1 MSVREN
7 SSRIPEELP
16 VAIIGGG
23 PIGLAAAAHLS
34 SRGQPFVLLESGHSV
49 GAQVSAW
56 SHVQVFSPWRY
67 NVDPVA
73 GAMLKAAGWKE
84 PDPDV
89 LPTGGEIVAEY
100 LRPLGALPQI
110 APHLRLGTRVL
121 AVARAG
127 YDKMKT
133 AGRDEAPFEVR
144 VRSSAGEDTLLARAV
159 IDASGTYAV
168 PNPLGANGL
177 VAIGE
182 TECREHVFYGIPDVG
197 GVHRARYAGRAVLVV
212 GSGHSAFNTLLDL
225 ADLAA
230 VEPGTRITWAVRRSD
245 VGEMYGGGAADALP
259 ARGSLGARLRP
270 LVDAGRV
277 RLVTDSGRGSSGATG
292 ARVTVLDA
300 RAARSARSTR
310 SSP

>member
-7 SSRIPEELP
+7 GSRIPEELP

-34 SRGQPFVLLESGHSV
+34 SRGQPFVLLEAGHSV
-49 GAQVSAW
+49 GAHVSAW
-56 SHVQVFSPWRY
+56 GHVQVFSPWRY

-73 GAMLKAAGWKE
+73 GSMLKAAGWKE

-89 LPTGGEIVAEY
+89 LPTGGELVAEY

-127 YDKMKT
+127 HDKMKT

-159 IDASGTYAV
+159 IDASGTYA
-168 PNPLGANGL
+168 
-177 VAIGE
+177 
-182 TECREHVFYGIPDVG
+182 
-197 GVHRARYAGRAVLVV
+197 RAEPAGRQR
-212 GSGHSAFNTLLDL
+212 
-225 ADLAA
+225 
-230 VEPGTRITWAVRRSD
+230 PRRD
-245 VGEMYGGGAADALP
+245 RRDRVP
-259 ARGSLGARLRP
+259 GARLLRHPRRRWRPPRP
-270 LVDAGRV
+270 LRGAGRP
-277 RLVTDSGRGSSGATG
+277 GRGQRALRLQHAPRPGRPRRGRAGQPGSPGRCAGATS
-292 ARVTVLDA
+292 ARCTA
-300 RAARSARSTR
+300 AARPTRSRPAGAWAPGSARSSMR
-310 SSP
+310 DGCDS